1 MPTEI
6 SYTVNGRVLMALA
19 AAVTMVM
26 ARRYSVCY
34 NVRGLSIIM
43 AKAVVCTMK
52 VVLCMFKLCRI
63 GSLYSA
69 RAKVCLSWYALRAL
83 TRKVT
88 LRLYLVDF

>member
-1 MPTEI
+1 
-6 SYTVNGRVLMALA
+6 MALA

-34 NVRGLSIIM
+34 NVRGLSMIM

-52 VVLCMFKLCRI
+52 EVLCMFNLCRI

-69 RAKVCLSWYALRAL
+69 RAKVCLSWYALRAH
-83 TRKVT
+83 TRKVSP
-88 LRLYLVDF
+88 RLHLVDF

>member
-1 MPTEI
+1 
-6 SYTVNGRVLMALA
+6 MALA

-43 AKAVVCTMK
+43 TKAVIRTMK
-52 VVLCMFKLCRI
+52 VVLCMFNLCRI

-69 RAKVCLSWYALRAL
+69 HAKVCLSWYTLHAH
-83 TRKVT
+83 TRKVSP
-88 LRLYLVDF
+88 RLHLVNF